1 MPEKDPQVSNLRCQQ
16 KRRSEYGLDTG
27 LFADFICGYSIN
39 LFMALHW
46 NNLLVITVD
55 GVVGSFSEKMESVR
69 FEVSH

>member
-1 MPEKDPQVSNLRCQQ
+1 
-16 KRRSEYGLDTG
+16 LDTG